1 MNSSNPTSA
10 RPFAIAAAAIAGV
23 FFLVTAMAHVVVVPS
38 RMPAHPTGFG
48 VLQAEI
54 HACMAGS
61 ARSHDDCLDEI
72 EGKALI
78 QRAEWLA
85 SAGARQG
92 AQPREMADDDPADIA
107 ASPHSARSR
116 IQ

>member
-1 MNSSNPTSA
+1 MTSGNPTSA
-10 RPFAIAAAAIAGV
+10 RPFAIAAAATAGV
-23 FFLVTAMAHVVVVPS
+23 FFLVTAVAHVVVVPA
-38 RMPAHPTGFG
+38 RMPVHPTGFG

-54 HACMAGS
+54 HACMAGG

-78 QRAEWLA
+78 QRAERLA
-85 SAGARQG
+85 QAGSRPG
-92 AQPREMADDDPADIA
+92 AQSLEMADDELADIA
-107 ASPHSARSR
+107 APAHPSRSR